1 VGVING
7 GTYVYSFL
15 INAQESPPCTM
26 HCSIR
31 DNDLG
36 HINASSLCYG
46 FLKFGPHT
54 AKIAIPR
61 VQCDVEGEAS
71 FNFFGVG
78 ANKAG
83 NAPATQL

>member
-1 VGVING
+1 
-7 GTYVYSFL
+7 
-15 INAQESPPCTM
+15 M

-78 ANKAG
+78 ANKAV
-83 NAPATQL
+83 NAPANQL